1 MGTAHEYTL
10 LKIAAIQHHCDSV
23 LQCLVLELTVRDAVK
38 PAGIGIGGFFLFI
51 MSVCNAHTHTG
62 VRGQLMEVCSS
73 GYVTPRDETRVV
85 MFGSKCCYTIS
96 PAPGIET
103 LRESSRTK
111 LWPLVIILSRGR

>member
-62 VRGQLMEVCSS
+62 VRGQLMEVNSLLLPCRIHGLNS
-73 GYVTPRDETRVV
+73 
-85 MFGSKCCYTIS
+85 
-96 PAPGIET
+96 
-103 LRESSRTK
+103 
-111 LWPLVIILSRGR
+111 LSALIASALPN